1 MVLLFP
7 FDKKYSMKVI
17 KMDTTNMTEQQF
29 IEWYQANEKGKYETP
44 SMTTDMIIFTN
55 QHEKL
60 QLLLI
65 QRKQHPFKQS
75 WAFPGGFV
83 DMDED
88 LDTAALRELQEETGL
103 QQIYATQ
110 LYTWSDVNRDPRMR
124 VISASYLA
132 LVNREALLAAKAA
145 DDAAD
150 VALFTIELP
159 VVKKYVGTQR
169 IMLRLSHPQKG
180 TLSAE
185 LDITYTQVG
194 KQLHEKINIVEQQNI
209 AFDHAKAI
217 VYAILR
223 MRERAQNSPLALE
236 LLPET
241 FSFEQLKQAYEA
253 IMNEQL
259 AKSTILQYVEKINK
273 DMYQFKQV

>member
-1 MVLLFP
+1 
-7 FDKKYSMKVI
+7 MKVI

-185 LDITYTQVG
+185 FDITYTQVG

>member
-223 MRERAQNSPLALE
+223 MRERAQTSPLALE

-241 FSFEQLKQAYEA
+241 FSFEQLKQAYGA

>member
-1 MVLLFP
+1 
-7 FDKKYSMKVI
+7 MKVI

-150 VALFTIELP
+150 VALFTIKLP

-217 VYAILR
+217 VYAILH
-223 MRERAQNSPLALE
+223 MRERAQTSPLALE

-241 FSFEQLKQAYEA
+241 FSFEQLKQAYAA

>member
-241 FSFEQLKQAYEA
+241 FSFEQLKQAYGA

>member
-1 MVLLFP
+1 
-7 FDKKYSMKVI
+7 
-17 KMDTTNMTEQQF
+17 MTEQQF

-55 QHEKL
+55 EQEQL

-65 QRKQHPFKQS
+65 QRKQHPFKEN

-103 QQIYATQ
+103 EKIYATQ
-110 LYTWSDVNRDPRMR
+110 LYTWSDVHRDPRMR
-124 VISASYLA
+124 VISTSYLA
-132 LVNREALLAAKAA
+132 LVNRVALLDAKAA

-159 VVKKYVGTQR
+159 VVRKHIGTQR
-169 IMLRLSHPQKG
+169 VMLCLNHSQKG
-180 TLSAE
+180 VLSAE
-185 LDITYTQVG
+185 LDITYEQVG
-194 KQLHEKINIVEQQNI
+194 KQLHEKINIVEQKGI

-223 MRERAQNSPLALE
+223 MRERVQTSPLALE
-236 LLPET
+236 LLPDT

-259 AKSTILQYVEKINK
+259 AKQIVLQYVEKIDK
-273 DMYQFKQV
+273 DTYRFKQV

>member
-1 MVLLFP
+1 MILLFP
-7 FDKKYSMKVI
+7 FQKKILYAGD

-65 QRKQHPFKQS
+65 QRKQHPYKQN

-88 LDTAALRELQEETGL
+88 LDTAALRELREETGL

-110 LYTWSDVNRDPRMR
+110 LYTWSDVYRDPRMR

-132 LVNREALLAAKAA
+132 LVNRKALLEAKAA

-169 IMLRLSHPQKG
+169 VILRLSHPEKG
-180 TLSAE
+180 ALSAE

-194 KQLHEKINIVEQQNI
+194 KQLHEKINIIEQQDI

-223 MRERAQNSPLALE
+223 MRERVQTSPLTLE
-236 LLPET
+236 LLSDT
-241 FSFEQLKQAYEA
+241 FSFEELKRAYEA

-259 AKSTILQYVEKINK
+259 AKSIVLQYVEKIDK